1 MFIVYLLKQTTKKI
15 YDISQIVK
23 SFSIKSSKTDY
34 ARHLDFQILDAKTI
48 QKDIVDFYPINPV
61 ELGDIIRITDEDD
74 VEIYRGIVKSLSGA
88 ANENSQSYTSD
99 DFGFYIARSMNAFK
113 FYKQPVKECLNIL
126 FKEANLPLGVND
138 APTDV
143 LITKLYSEHKYS
155 DIIKDFIDKI
165 KLNNGDDY
173 TLEFREGKFNFIETQ
188 KSKYT
193 KGTALLTEIKIK
205 LYESQ
210 DEFDF
215 KQIILGVTYDESI
228 EDLYNKVK
236 VVVESESK
244 LEKPKEK
251 KAATKKGTKKKEDK
265 KKEVKK
271 EVKKEIVDMATKDNV
286 KNKTK
291 EERIKDEEQVKNTS
305 ITSKVVVQ
313 DDISIQKY
321 GELMY
326 VETVKADDVTNAKIF
341 AENKLKELNR
351 VSSETKV
358 EFINCYS
365 LDSFDLIEL
374 IEPKAK
380 LNGVYEVTSTEL
392 SFDNGFTKVNAS
404 LDIIDKYEVVEDE

>member
-1 MFIVYLLKQTTKKI
+1 MFTVYLLKSTTKKLF
-15 YDISQIVK
+15 DISQIVK

-61 ELGDIIRITDEDD
+61 ELGDIIRITDKDD

-113 FYKQPVKECLNIL
+113 FYKQSVKECLDII
-126 FKEANLPLGVND
+126 FKEANLPLGVNE

-173 TLEFREGKFNFIETQ
+173 TLEFREGVFNFIETE

-193 KGTALLTEIKIK
+193 KGTATLTEIKIK
-205 LYESQ
+205 LYEGQ
-210 DEFDF
+210 NPFDF
-215 KQIILGVTYDESI
+215 KQVILGVTYDESI
-228 EDLYNKVK
+228 EELYNKVK

-251 KAATKKGTKKKEDK
+251 KAATKKGDK
-265 KKEVKK
+265 KKKVKK
-271 EVKKEIVDMATKDNV
+271 EAKKEIVNLAIKDNV

-291 EERIKDEEQVKNTS
+291 EERLKDEEQVKNTS

-326 VETVKADDVTNAKIF
+326 VETIKADDVTNAKVF

-404 LDIIDKYEVVEDE
+404 IDILDKYEVTEDE

>member
-1 MFIVYLLKQTTKKI
+1 MFIVYLLKQTSKKI

-61 ELGDIIRITDEDD
+61 ELGDIIRITDEND

-88 ANENSQSYTSD
+88 ANENSQSYTSA

-113 FYKQPVKECLNIL
+113 FYKQSVKKCLDII
-126 FKEANLPLGVND
+126 FKEANLPLGVNE

-173 TLEFREGKFNFIETQ
+173 TLEFREGVFNFIETE

-193 KGTALLTEIKIK
+193 KGTATLTEIKIK
-205 LYESQ
+205 LYEGQ
-210 DEFDF
+210 DPFDF
-215 KQIILGVTYDESI
+215 KQVILGVTYDESI
-228 EDLYNKVK
+228 EELYNKVK

-251 KAATKKGTKKKEDK
+251 KVATKKGDK
-265 KKEVKK
+265 KKKVKK
-271 EVKKEIVDMATKDNV
+271 EVKKEIVDLANEDNV

-291 EERIKDEEQVKNTS
+291 EERLKDEEQVKNTS

-351 VSSETKV
+351 VSSETEV

>member
-1 MFIVYLLKQTTKKI
+1 MFIVYLLKQTSKKI

-61 ELGDIIRITDEDD
+61 ELGDIIRITDEND
-74 VEIYRGIVKSLSGA
+74 VEIYRGIVKALSGV

-113 FYKQPVKECLNIL
+113 FYKQSVKECLDTL
-126 FKEANLPLGVND
+126 FKEANLPLGVNE

-173 TLEFREGKFNFIETQ
+173 TLEFREGVFNFIETE
-188 KSKYT
+188 KSKYA
-193 KGTALLTEIKIK
+193 KGTASLTEIKIK
-205 LYESQ
+205 LYEGQ
-210 DEFDF
+210 NPFDF
-215 KQIILGVTYDESI
+215 KQVILGVTYDESI
-228 EDLYNKVK
+228 EELYNKVK

-251 KAATKKGTKKKEDK
+251 KAATKKGDK
-265 KKEVKK
+265 KKKVKK
-271 EVKKEIVDMATKDNV
+271 EAKKEIVDLATKDNI

-291 EERIKDEEQVKNTS
+291 EERLKDEEQVKNTS

-326 VETVKADDVTNAKIF
+326 VETIKADDVTNAKVF

-351 VSSETKV
+351 ISSETKV
-358 EFINCYS
+358 EFVNCYS
-365 LDSFDLIEL
+365 LESFDLIEL

>member
-1 MFIVYLLKQTTKKI
+1 MFIVYLLKQTSKKI

-61 ELGDIIRITDEDD
+61 ELGDIIRITDKDD

-113 FYKQPVKECLNIL
+113 FYKQSVKECLDII
-126 FKEANLPLGVND
+126 FKEANLPLGVNN
-138 APTDV
+138 APSDV
-143 LITKLYSEHKYS
+143 IISKLYSENKYS

-173 TLEFREGKFNFIETQ
+173 TLEFREGVFNFIETE

-193 KGTALLTEIKIK
+193 KGTASLTEIKIK
-205 LYESQ
+205 LYEGQ
-210 DEFDF
+210 DPFDF
-215 KQIILGVTYDESI
+215 KQVILGVTYDESI
-228 EDLYNKVK
+228 EELYNKVK

-244 LEKPKEK
+244 LKKPKEK
-251 KAATKKGTKKKEDK
+251 KTATKKGDK

-271 EVKKEIVDMATKDNV
+271 EVKKEIVDLATKDNV
-286 KNKTK
+286 KNKTE
-291 EERIKDEEQVKNTS
+291 EERLKDEEQVKNTS

-326 VETVKADDVTNAKIF
+326 VETIKADDVTNAKIF

-351 VSSETKV
+351 VQSETKV
-358 EFINCYS
+358 EFVNCYS
-365 LDSFDLIEL
+365 LESFDLIEL
-374 IEPKAK
+374 VEPKAK

>member
-1 MFIVYLLKQTTKKI
+1 MFTVYLLKSTTKKLF
-15 YDISQIVK
+15 DISQIVK
-23 SFSIKSSKTDY
+23 SFSIKSSKSDY

-48 QKDIVDFYPINPV
+48 QKDIVEFYPINPV

-113 FYKQPVKECLNIL
+113 FYKQSVKECLDII
-126 FKEANLPLGVND
+126 FKEANLPLGVNE

-143 LITKLYSEHKYS
+143 LITKLYSENKYS

-244 LEKPKEK
+244 LEKPKK
-251 KAATKKGTKKKEDK
+251 KAATKKGTK

-392 SFDNGFTKVNAS
+392 SYENGFTKVNAS
-404 LDIIDKYEVVEDE
+404 LDIIDRYEVTEDEQCS

>member
-1 MFIVYLLKQTTKKI
+1 MFIVYLLKQTSKKI

-61 ELGDIIRITDEDD
+61 ELGDIIRITDKDD

-113 FYKQPVKECLNIL
+113 FYKQSVKECLNII
-126 FKEANLPLGVND
+126 FKEANLPLGVNN
-138 APTDV
+138 APSDV
-143 LITKLYSEHKYS
+143 IISKLYSENKYS

-173 TLEFREGKFNFIETQ
+173 TLEFREGVFNFIETE

-193 KGTALLTEIKIK
+193 KGTASLTEIKIK
-205 LYESQ
+205 LYEGQ
-210 DEFDF
+210 DPFDF
-215 KQIILGVTYDESI
+215 KQVILGVTYDESI
-228 EDLYNKVK
+228 EELYNKVK

-244 LEKPKEK
+244 LKKPKEK
-251 KAATKKGTKKKEDK
+251 KAATKKGDK

-271 EVKKEIVDMATKDNV
+271 EAKKEIVDLAIKDNV

-291 EERIKDEEQVKNTS
+291 EERLKDEEQVKNTS

-326 VETVKADDVTNAKIF
+326 VETIKADDVTNAKIF

-351 VSSETKV
+351 VQSETKV
-358 EFINCYS
+358 EFVNCYS
-365 LDSFDLIEL
+365 LESFDLIEL
-374 IEPKAK
+374 VEPKAK